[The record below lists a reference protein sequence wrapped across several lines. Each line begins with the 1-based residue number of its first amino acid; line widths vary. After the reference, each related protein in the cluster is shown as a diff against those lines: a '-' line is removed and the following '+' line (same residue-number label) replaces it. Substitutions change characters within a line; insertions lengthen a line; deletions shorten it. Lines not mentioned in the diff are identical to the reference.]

1 MTNRADR
8 WLSGRKRP
16 PAKWVRDVK
25 SLLGFESRSVRH
37 LLVGSLLCGATLA
50 VPALAPAQTAGPS
63 AKPSFKAVAG
73 DPLAAYLKLRRGY
86 GIRRAAG
93 VEALSA
99 LVGKR
104 VLEIQGTVKGT
115 FRVGERVT
123 ILLET
128 DAGPDDTQVVDA
140 ASVPDWL
147 SGGEVRAR
155 LLVQA
160 SRPTEYDAVACRLVG
175 AAPEEAVAAVEA
187 REDRE
192 ARAALASAAPAKSA
206 VKRNGAKP
214 SRIAATRRAPG
225 RQWYLPASQVLPH
238 YVAYVRRAN
247 PKLSR
252 GEAERI
258 ARGIVGFSLKYG
270 VDARLI
276 VAMVM
281 CESEFDPMST
291 SHSGAQG
298 LGQLM
303 PGTARDLGVRN
314 PYDTVENLYGT
325 VRLMR
330 SNLDSYGRNHD
341 AYNSLVLA
349 VAAYNAG
356 PGAVARHGG
365 VPPYRETQAYV
376 RKVIALYRRLC
387 GM

>member
-1 MTNRADR
+1 MTKHTDR

-16 PAKWVRDVK
+16 PAKWVTGVK
-25 SLLGFESRSVRH
+25 PVLGFESRSVRH
-37 LLVGSLLCGATLA
+37 FLAAALLLGAVG
-50 VPALAPAQTAGPS
+50 ALPAQTAKPPS
-63 AKPSFKAVAG
+63 AQAQSAN
-73 DPLAAYLKLRRGY
+73 PLDAYLKLRKSY

-93 VEALSA
+93 VEALAA

-104 VLEIQGTVKGT
+104 ILEISGVVKGT
-115 FRVGERVT
+115 FRIGDKVT
-123 ILLET
+123 VLLESE
-128 DAGPDDTQVVDA
+128 AGPDDTYVIDA
-140 ASVPDWL
+140 KTAPDWF
-147 SGGEVRAR
+147 SNGEVPAR
-155 LLVQA
+155 LLIQA
-160 SRPTEYDAVACRLVG
+160 TRANEYAAVTCRLIG
-175 AAPEEAVAAVEA
+175 AAPEQAIAALEA
-187 REDRE
+187 REDQAE
-192 ARAALASAAPAKSA
+192 AALVKTSVARRPGGSKVA
-206 VKRNGAKP
+206 VKRVPGK
-214 SRIAATRRAPG
+214 TPG
-225 RQWYLPASQVLPH
+225 RQWTLPASQVLPH
-238 YVAYVRRAN
+238 YVAYVRKAN
-247 PKLSR
+247 PKLSSR
-252 GEAERI
+252 EAERI
-258 ARGIVGFSLKYG
+258 ARGIIGFSLKYG

-330 SNLDSYGRNHD
+330 ANLDSYAKGRD

-365 VPPYRETQAYV
+365 VPPYRETQRYV
-376 RKVIALYRRLC
+376 RKVIALYRQLC